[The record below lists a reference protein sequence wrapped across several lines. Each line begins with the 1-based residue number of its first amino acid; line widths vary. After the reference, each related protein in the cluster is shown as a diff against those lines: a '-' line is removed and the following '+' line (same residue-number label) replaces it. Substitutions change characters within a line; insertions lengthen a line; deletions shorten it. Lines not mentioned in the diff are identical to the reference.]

1 MLEDAQKADK
11 GDLKSIMG
19 IKDTNQKIKKIEM
32 TSGPLWKNIFL
43 FSVPLM
49 FAQLLEVMFNLSDV
63 AVVGRFAD
71 YKALGSVGST
81 TILVTL
87 FTGLLI
93 GMGSGVNVQTAIS
106 LGAGNQKKVEH
117 TVHTSLL
124 ICTVAGLI
132 VGAVCF
138 LFADGMLSRMNT
150 KPELIDQAVLYLKI
164 YALGLP
170 ALAVYNF
177 GNGVLSAGGD
187 TKRPLYCLTFSG
199 ILNVILNLIFVI
211 GCHLDVAGVALASV
225 TSQYVSAIL
234 VVGMLIRSK
243 ASFAFHPNEVRKE
256 FNADKLRRVLQ
267 LGVPAAF
274 QNTIFSVANLFVQAS
289 VNSFDH
295 VMVEG
300 NSAAANA
307 DPLVYDMMAA
317 FYTAGTSFIAQN
329 RGAGKRD
336 RMMKSYVF
344 SIIYSFTL
352 ALALGVGLYVMRY
365 AFLGLFTS
373 DREVMEAG
381 IHRLSV
387 MALSYA
393 VSAFMDATIAASR
406 GLGKTVVP
414 TVVVILGSCVFR
426 LVWIYTVFA
435 SIHTIRSLYL
445 LYPVSWSIT
454 AVAEITYFI
463 WIFKRMRE

>member
-1 MLEDAQKADK
+1 MKSTEM
-11 GDLKSIMG
+11 DLTTG
-19 IKDTNQKIKKIEM
+19 L
-32 TSGPLWKNIFL
+32 LWKKML
-43 FSVPLM
+43 VFSVPLM
-49 FAQLLEVMFNLSDV
+49 FSNILQVLFNMSDV
-63 AVVGRFAD
+63 AVVGKFSGPL
-71 YKALGSVGST
+71 ALGAVGST
-81 TILVTL
+81 SLLVTL
-87 FTGLLI
+87 FTGILLGI
-93 GMGSGVNVQTAIS
+93 ASGVNALTALYIGS
-106 LGAGNQKKVEH
+106 KHERNIRQ
-117 TVHTSLL
+117 TVHTSAVVCLVTGLL
-124 ICTVAGLI
+124 IMGFGIVFARTVLKLMKG
-132 VGAVCF
+132 
-138 LFADGMLSRMNT
+138 
-150 KPELIDQAVLYLKI
+150 AVLYLHI
-164 YALGLP
+164 YLLGSP
-170 ALAVYNF
+170 ALAMYNF
-177 GNGVLSAGGD
+177 GNAVLSAAGD

-463 WIFKRMRE
+463 WIFKRIRE